1 MHWGVDVG
9 STYTKIVSIDKNGEI
24 AETNIIETLIDQDE
38 KVYDFLRDKQ
48 VSSIV
53 ATGYGRNLIKDKL
66 GAKVISEIQ
75 AHAKSTA
82 NLFADCSLI
91 IELGGQD
98 SKVIQV
104 ENGYFVDFR
113 MNDKCAAGTGKFLE
127 IAANR
132 LGFGIDEFGNAC
144 MDFDKELE
152 ISSMCAV
159 FAESELI
166 SLMAKKESAKNIG
179 AAVHAS
185 IASRLA
191 NMAMK
196 FSLGEKVVFS
206 GGGAKN
212 RLLKKMIEE
221 KINRKMEVAPNPQ
234 IMGAYGAAIEARL
247 SSS

>member
-1 MHWGVDVG
+1 MHWGIDVG
-9 STYTKIVSIDKNGEI
+9 STCTKIVSINKRGEI
-24 AETNIIETLIDQDE
+24 AETKTIETLIDQDE
-38 KVYDFLRDKQ
+38 KVYEFLQDKQ

-75 AHAKSTA
+75 AHAKATA

-91 IELGGQD
+91 VELGGQD
-98 SKVIQV
+98 SKVIQI

-132 LGFGIDEFGNAC
+132 LGFSIDEFGDAC

-191 NMAMK
+191 NMTMK
-196 FSLGEKVVFS
+196 FSLCE
-206 GGGAKN
+206 
-212 RLLKKMIEE
+212 KMIEE
-221 KINRKMEVAPNPQ
+221 KIDRKMEVAPNPQ

>member
-1 MHWGVDVG
+1 MHWGVDIG
-9 STYTKIVSIDKNGEI
+9 STYTKIVGIDKDGKIIESS
-24 AETNIIETLIDQDE
+24 TIETLVNQDE
-38 KVYDFLRDKQ
+38 KVYEFLNAKHI
-48 VSSIV
+48 SSIV

-75 AHAKSTA
+75 AHAKATA
-82 NLFADCSLI
+82 NLFEDCSLI

-98 SKVIQV
+98 SKVIQL
-104 ENGYFVDFR
+104 ENGQFVDFR

-132 LGFGIDEFGNAC
+132 LGFSLDEFGDAC
-144 MDFDKELE
+144 MDYDKELE

-191 NMAMK
+191 NMSMK

-212 RLLKKMIEE
+212 SLLKKMIEE
-221 KINRKMEVAPNPQ
+221 KIERKMEVAPNPQ

>member
-1 MHWGVDVG
+1 MHWGIDVG
-9 STYTKIVSIDKNGEI
+9 STYTKIVSLDKDGQI
-24 AETNIIETLIDQDE
+24 AQTQIIETLIDQDE
-38 KVYDFLRDKQ
+38 KVDSYLKDKE
-48 VSSIV
+48 VVSIV

-75 AHAKSTA
+75 AHAKATA
-82 NLFADCSLI
+82 GIFPDCSLI

-98 SKVIQV
+98 SKVIQL

-113 MNDKCAAGTGKFLE
+113 MNDKCAAGTGRFLE

-132 LGFGIDEFGNAC
+132 LGFSIDEFGDAC
-144 MDFDKELE
+144 MDYDKELE

-191 NMAMK
+191 NMALK
-196 FSLGEKVVFS
+196 FSIGNSVVFS

-212 RLLKKMIEE
+212 KLLKKMIEE
-221 KINRKMEVAPNPQ
+221 KIDKKMEVAPNPQ
-234 IMGAYGAAIEARL
+234 IMGAYGAAIEAKLL
-247 SSS
+247 SS